1 MYSRK
6 EEAILSSY
14 TSTIEPAAAIC
25 IIQFFEEA
33 AKYMIERSAISKAL
47 TLYAP
52 SITLVLFCFSFYKSK
67 KGGNLL
73 VHMV

>member
-14 TSTIEPAAAIC
+14 TNIIEPAAAIC

-47 TLYAP
+47 TLYA
-52 SITLVLFCFSFYKSK
+52 SFYYT
-67 KGGNLL
+67 GFVLL
-73 VHMV
+73 SVL